1 MKIQNLKITNK
12 KNFFRKNLAKWDPC
26 WGWDNKIYYLGAF
39 LQDGIPFW
47 SNYVHLYSNNEIQF
61 SVPKNLNLS
70 AGTFTDNRYF
80 GSLTYIFKKTE
91 DPYIDQL
98 IFVCDKNW
106 NTIAKFRP
114 SNSIKK
120 PNNYFSKRKYRGHLL
135 IPFRD
140 PVNINQ
146 TNKFALCTGG
156 FRSCVPGNVCEVIF
170 KNNTFEITRET
181 ILNEDMMIF
190 DEIERCTFWNEYMF
204 FSAGEKANIS
214 INKIQVAKL
223 NRNGFY
229 SYFGEVQNSEG
240 LYGPNLN
247 SSLQMLYWYKKII
260 NINNPVTQNLFYEN
274 NNWIIKEGLKNKIIF
289 ILRDNQRRFSS
300 KNLTRK
306 IKKIIN

>member
-1 MKIQNLKITNK
+1 MRN
-12 KNFFRKNLAKWDPC
+12 
-26 WGWDNKIYYLGAF
+26 
-39 LQDGIPFW
+39 GIPFW
-47 SNYVHLYSNNEIQF
+47 INHVHLYSNNEIQF
-61 SVPKNLNLS
+61 SVLKNLNLS

-80 GSLTYIFKKTE
+80 GSLTYIFNKIE
-91 DPYIDQL
+91 DPNIDQS

-106 NTIAKFRP
+106 NIIAK
-114 SNSIKK
+114 
-120 PNNYFSKRKYRGHLL
+120 FSKRKYRGQLL
-135 IPFRD
+135 IPLRD
-140 PVNINQ
+140 PVKINQ
-146 TNKFALCTGG
+146 INKFALCIGG
-156 FRSCVPGNVCEVIF
+156 FRSCIPGNVCEVIF
-170 KNNTFEITRET
+170 KNNTFEITKET

-204 FSAGEKANIS
+204 FSASEKANIS

-229 SYFGEVQNSEG
+229 SYFGEVQNSDG

-274 NNWIIKEGLKNKIIF
+274 NNWIIKEGLKNKTIF
-289 ILRDNQRRFSS
+289 FLKDNQRRFSS